1 MERLEL
7 PETGQAFHHGHAV
20 VAANIWERASIDDP
34 GGPVALRAQIVVDEE
49 RPVEV
54 VEGDEIAIGDERWR
68 VGEIV
73 EDPVK
78 RRGRVVL
85 ERSGPIAG

>member
-7 PETGQAFHHGHAV
+7 PETGQAFHAGHPV

-34 GGPVALRAQIVVDEE
+34 GGPSALRAQIVVGEG

-54 VEGDEIAIGDERWR
+54 VEGDEVAIGDERWR
-68 VGEIV
+68 VEEIV
-73 EDPVK
+73 EDPVE

-85 ERSGPIAG
+85 VRAG

>member
-7 PETGQAFHHGHAV
+7 LETGQAFHAGHAV
-20 VAANIWERASIDDP
+20 VAANIWERGEPA
-34 GGPVALRAQIVVDEE
+34 ALRAHIVVDEE

-54 VEGDEIAIGDERWR
+54 VEGDEVAIGGERWR
-68 VGEIV
+68 VDEIV
-73 EDPVK
+73 EDPVN

-85 ERSGPIAG
+85 SRGDAP

>member
-7 PETGQAFHHGHAV
+7 PETGQAFHAGHAV

-34 GGPVALRAQIVVDEE
+34 GGPAALRAQIVVDED

-54 VEGDEIAIGDERWR
+54 VEGDEVAIGDERWR

-73 EDPVK
+73 EDPVN

-85 ERSGPIAG
+85 ERSGPMAG